1 MELTGLF
8 FKPGRRSRAGA
19 GGRTKP
25 TPCQTV
31 LFNVITAVFFYT
43 LVNEPSKVKANVV
56 FGVPPL
62 ISLCVELFG
71 MDSTVHFSVPYRKH
85 NYRDRNDVFKKST
98 LKFC

>member
-1 MELTGLF
+1 MELIGLF

-56 FGVPPL
+56 FGVPPP
-62 ISLCVELFG
+62 C
-71 MDSTVHFSVPYRKH
+71 FSVSRAVWYGFNSSFFSALQK
-85 NYRDRNDVFKKST
+85 T
-98 LKFC
+98 